1 MSEHTIG
8 LSRRTFLTG
17 AAALGA
23 LSVLAPT
30 TAFAETAAEKQ
41 AEADA
46 VRNQLIGLQADLE
59 AAEISYY
66 SALDERDAAQKAM
79 EDQQAKIDDA
89 NSQISDLQDKLGT
102 RARNMY
108 RNGSTSFVDFV
119 LGAASFEEFTQNW
132 DLLNKMNEND
142 ADMVDQTKTLREELQ
157 AAKDEFARQEQIAS
171 AKAAEAKQIQS
182 DVQAK
187 VDQATELVSSLDAEA
202 QELLQQEQA
211 AAAAAAAAEA
221 AAEAERQRQAEQA
234 VNPGGGGGGA
244 SGGSGSGSG
253 GGSGSS
259 GGGGGGG
266 SVVYPS
272 RPVGSYDSVVGYAM
286 SRIGC
291 PYIWGAEGP
300 DSFDCSGLVTWAYR
314 QVGMYLPHQSEAQY
328 AAAARAVV
336 GAVHERAAVLR
347 LHTITK
353 GGLRPSLLLYYGA
366 NRWFRAKG
374 DRPCA
379 YPSGSTTGCCPI
391 ASASTPPKRTSWTG
405 IPSARFP

>member
-171 AKAAEAKQIQS
+171 AKAAEAKQIQN

-221 AAEAERQRQAEQA
+221 AAEAERQRQAEQT
-234 VNPGGGGGGA
+234 VNP
-244 SGGSGSGSG
+244 
-253 GGSGSS
+253 

-328 AAAARAVV
+328 AAAARVVSVSEARPGDVLWRYGHVGIAVSA
-336 GAVHERAAVLR
+336 GGSHYVHAP
-347 LHTITK
+347 TF
-353 GGLRPSLLLYYGA
+353 
-366 NRWFRAKG
+366 N
-374 DRPCA
+374 A
-379 YPSGSTTGCCPI
+379 YVRDTDPL
-391 ASASTPPKRTSWTG
+391 SWAQFTN
-405 IPSARFP
+405 ALQF

>member
-157 AAKDEFARQEQIAS
+157 AAKDEFASKSPRPRLR
-171 AKAAEAKQIQS
+171 K
-182 DVQAK
+182 
-187 VDQATELVSSLDAEA
+187 
-202 QELLQQEQA
+202 
-211 AAAAAAAAEA
+211 
-221 AAEAERQRQAEQA
+221 
-234 VNPGGGGGGA
+234 
-244 SGGSGSGSG
+244 
-253 GGSGSS
+253 
-259 GGGGGGG
+259 
-266 SVVYPS
+266 PS
-272 RPVGSYDSVVGYAM
+272 RSKTT
-286 SRIGC
+286 SR
-291 PYIWGAEGP
+291 PRSTRLPSWSAP
-300 DSFDCSGLVTWAYR
+300 SMPKRRSSFSR
-314 QVGMYLPHQSEAQY
+314 S
-328 AAAARAVV
+328 R
-336 GAVHERAAVLR
+336 LR
-347 LHTITK
+347 RRPLRRRR
-353 GGLRPSLLLYYGA
+353 LRP
-366 NRWFRAKG
+366 
-374 DRPCA
+374 RP
-379 YPSGSTTGCCPI
+379 SV
-391 ASASTPPKRTSWTG
+391 
-405 IPSARFP
+405 SARRSRR

>member
-23 LSVLAPT
+23 LSVMAPT

-66 SALDERDAAQKAM
+66 SALDERDAAQNAM
-79 EDQQAKIDDA
+79 EAEQAKIDDA
-89 NSQISDLQDKLGT
+89 NSQIEDLQDKLGT

-171 AKAAEAKQIQS
+171 AKADEAKQIQS
-182 DVQAK
+182 EVQAK
-187 VDQATELVSSLDAEA
+187 VDQATELVNSLDAEA

-221 AAEAERQRQAEQA
+221 AAEAERQRQAELAAQQQ
-234 VNPGGGGGGA
+234 NGGGGNSGGGGGG
-244 SGGSGSGSG
+244 GGNA
-253 GGSGSS
+253 

-314 QVGMYLPHQSEAQY
+314 QVGISLPHQSEAQY
-328 AAAARAVV
+328 SAAARVVSVSEARPGDVLWRYGHVGIAVSA
-336 GAVHERAAVLR
+336 GGSHYVHAP
-347 LHTITK
+347 TF
-353 GGLRPSLLLYYGA
+353 
-366 NRWFRAKG
+366 N
-374 DRPCA
+374 A
-379 YPSGSTTGCCPI
+379 YVRDTDPL
-391 ASASTPPKRTSWTG
+391 SWAQFTN
-405 IPSARFP
+405 ALQF

>member
-234 VNPGGGGGGA
+234 VNPGGGGGG
-244 SGGSGSGSG
+244 
-253 GGSGSS
+253 
-259 GGGGGGG
+259 G

-328 AAAARAVV
+328 AAAARVVSVSEARPGDVLWRYGHVGIAVSA
-336 GAVHERAAVLR
+336 GGSHYVHAP
-347 LHTITK
+347 TF
-353 GGLRPSLLLYYGA
+353 
-366 NRWFRAKG
+366 N
-374 DRPCA
+374 A
-379 YPSGSTTGCCPI
+379 YVRDTDPL
-391 ASASTPPKRTSWTG
+391 SWAQFTN
-405 IPSARFP
+405 ALQF

>member
-23 LSVLAPT
+23 LSVMAPA

-66 SALDERDAAQKAM
+66 AALDERDAAQSAM
-79 EDQQAKIDDA
+79 EAEQAKIDDA
-89 NSQISDLQDKLGT
+89 NSQIDDLQDKLGT
-102 RARNMY
+102 RARTMY

-142 ADMVDQTKTLREELQ
+142 ASMVDQTKTLREELQ

-171 AKAAEAKQIQS
+171 QKADEAKQIQAE
-182 DVQAK
+182 VQAK
-187 VDQATELVSSLDAEA
+187 VDEATVLVNSLDAEA

-221 AAEAERQRQAEQA
+221 AAEAERQRQAELAAQQQSSG
-234 VNPGGGGGGA
+234 NGGGGNGGGTSGGGGGN
-244 SGGSGSGSG
+244 
-253 GGSGSS
+253 

-291 PYIWGAEGP
+291 PYVWGAEGP

-314 QVGMYLPHQSEAQY
+314 QVGISLPHQSEAQY
-328 AAAARAVV
+328 SAAARVVSVSEARPGDVLWRYGHVGIAVSA
-336 GAVHERAAVLR
+336 GGSHYVHAPTFNAYVRD
-347 LHTITK
+347 TD
-353 GGLRPSLLLYYGA
+353 SL
-366 NRWFRAKG
+366 
-374 DRPCA
+374 
-379 YPSGSTTGCCPI
+379 
-391 ASASTPPKRTSWTG
+391 SWAQFTN
-405 IPSARFP
+405 ALQF